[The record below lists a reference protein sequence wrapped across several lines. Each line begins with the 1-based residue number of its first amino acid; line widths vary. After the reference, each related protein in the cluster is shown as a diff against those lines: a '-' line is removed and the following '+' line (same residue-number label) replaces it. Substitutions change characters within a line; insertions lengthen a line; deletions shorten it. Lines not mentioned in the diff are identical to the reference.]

1 MHVYSKRS
9 RTVPLFK
16 KRKKSSTCFI
26 KKYYKKRV
34 TREGHRCKWFT
45 AVELIKVG
53 NNDFLYIGYLRGAGM
68 SNLTVICGD
77 VVTRFD

>member
-16 KRKKSSTCFI
+16 KRNKKTSRLHVLS
-26 KKYYKKRV
+26 KKYYKKRES
-34 TREGHRCKWFT
+34 REGHRCKWFT

-53 NNDFLYIGYLRGAGM
+53 KNDFLYMG
-68 SNLTVICGD
+68 
-77 VVTRFD
+77 